1 MTRVL
6 VSTALGVARVDTE
19 SGHFELLEED
29 AMPLRDSVT
38 PSLPLLVSSAQ
49 TGSRVVAV
57 LRRRPPLVVSDDTG
71 TTWRELGGGLPAGV
85 DVDIDPDDPD
95 LLVFASASRLYVSR
109 NGGLFWR
116 ALDPELPG
124 ITAVAWEPS

>member
-1 MTRVL
+1 MTGVL
-6 VSTALGVARVDTE
+6 VSTALGVARVDAET
-19 SGHFELLEED
+19 GDFELLEEGV
-29 AMPLRDSVT
+29 MPARGTLR
-38 PSLPLLVSSAQ
+38 PSLPLLVSSAH

-57 LRRRPPLVVSDDTG
+57 LRRRPPLVVSDDAG

-95 LLVFASASRLYVSR
+95 LLVFASTSRLYVSR

-116 ALDPELPG
+116 ALDPELPA
-124 ITAVAWEPS
+124 IAAVAWEPS

>member
-1 MTRVL
+1 MTSVL
-6 VSTALGVARVDTE
+6 VSTALGVARVDAE

-29 AMPLRDSVT
+29 VLPARSKVT
-38 PSLPLLVSSAQ
+38 PPLPLLVTAAQ

-57 LRRRPPLVVSDDTG
+57 LRRRPPLVVSDDAG

-95 LLVFASASRLYVSR
+95 LLVFASTSRLYVSR

-116 ALDPELPG
+116 ALELELPA
-124 ITAVAWEPS
+124 ITAVTWETS